1 MQTRKR
7 FGQHFL
13 RDPAVIEAIVQA
25 ISPMPD
31 QTIVEIGPGPG
42 AITRPMLQ
50 RCQRLTAIEL
60 DRDIVPGLIKS
71 MASAG
76 ELTVH
81 QADAL
86 RFDFATLRSTPE
98 APLLRLTGNL
108 PYNISTPLLFH
119 LLRFHAHILD
129 MHFMLQKE
137 VVQRMAASPGDKTYG
152 RLTVMLAQRCRI
164 SALFDIAPSA
174 FTPPPK
180 VDSSLVRIDVRREP
194 AFTVDDLPM
203 FDRLVRQTFSMR
215 RKTLRNGLRGLLNS
229 EAIVAL
235 GIDPGIRPE
244 RLLPKQFAQLANAA
258 SAALAASTPA
268 P

>member
-25 ISPMPD
+25 INPLPD
-31 QTIVEIGPGPG
+31 QSVIEIGPGPG
-42 AITRPMLQ
+42 AITLPMLR

-86 RFDFATLRSTPE
+86 KFDFATLRASPE

-119 LLRFHAHILD
+119 LLGFHTHILD

-137 VVQRMAASPGDKTYG
+137 VVRRMAATPGDKTYG

-164 SALFDIAPSA
+164 SSLFDIAPSA

-180 VDSSLVRIDVRREP
+180 VDSSVVRIDVRRDP
-194 AFTVDDLPM
+194 AFTVDDPLM
-203 FDRLVRQTFSMR
+203 FDRLVRQAFSMR
-215 RKTLRNGLRGLLNS
+215 RKTLRNGLRGLLDS
-229 EAIVAL
+229 EGIEAL

-244 RLLPKQFAQLANAA
+244 RLLPEQFASLANAA
-258 SAALAASTPA
+258 STILSDTP
-268 P
+268 PTP